1 VNSILNKEPVI
12 RAEKSLKQFN
22 PDLKVIV
29 LEQTARTA
37 NDAASALGCKV
48 GAIVKSLLFRAGD
61 NFVLCLVSGDKRC
74 SLNKLKKILIFT
86 PFLFLIFSVT
96 ALRFIRNVELIPFN
110 NLKFQVERNHDA
122 RILGH
127 LPYNETSKEKLVLI
141 EPNIEVHMDMRDS
154 LLKMREEAKKDGIYL
169 VFLSGYRSINLQD
182 DIFYS
187 LKSIR
192 NQEAAER
199 ARVSAPPGYSEHSTG
214 FAIDIG
220 DATQRETDFETDF
233 ENTDT
238 FRWLIKN
245 AAKFHFKLSF
255 NKDNKFIDYEPW
267 HWRYEGSIEALKV
280 FESSNRKL

>member
-1 VNSILNKEPVI
+1 LELNKDIDQFDIPLAKRTYLNNPNSIL
-12 RAEKSLKQFN
+12 
-22 PDLKVIV
+22 
-29 LEQTARTA
+29 
-37 NDAASALGCKV
+37 
-48 GAIVKSLLFRAGD
+48 
-61 NFVLCLVSGDKRC
+61 
-74 SLNKLKKILIFT
+74 LKKLLIFS
-86 PFLFLIFSVT
+86 PFLLLIFSVAAMQFT
-96 ALRFIRNVELIPFN
+96 RNVELIPLN
-110 NLKFQVERNHDA
+110 ILKFQVERNHDA

-127 LPYNETSKEKLVLI
+127 LPYNETPKEKLVLI

-154 LLKMREEAKKDGIYL
+154 LLQMREEAKKDGIYL
-169 VFLSGYRSINLQD
+169 VFLSGFRSINLQN

-233 ENTDT
+233 ENTDA

-255 NKDNKFIDYEPW
+255 NKDNKYIDYEPW

>member
-1 VNSILNKEPVI
+1 MEQNKDFNQFEIPLAKRKYLKNSYSIL
-12 RAEKSLKQFN
+12 
-22 PDLKVIV
+22 
-29 LEQTARTA
+29 
-37 NDAASALGCKV
+37 
-48 GAIVKSLLFRAGD
+48 
-61 NFVLCLVSGDKRC
+61 
-74 SLNKLKKILIFT
+74 LKKLLIFS
-86 PFLFLIFSVT
+86 PFLFFIFST
-96 ALRFIRNVELIPFN
+96 IALRLIRNIELEPLN

-127 LPYNETSKEKLVLI
+127 LPYNETPKEKLVLI

-169 VFLSGYRSINLQD
+169 VFLSGYRSINLQK

-233 ENTDT
+233 ENTNA

-255 NKDNKFIDYEPW
+255 NKDNKYIDYEPW

-280 FESSNRKL
+280 FESANRKL

>member
-1 VNSILNKEPVI
+1 LELNKDIDQLDIPLAKRI
-12 RAEKSLKQFN
+12 YLNN
-22 PDLKVIV
+22 PNSTL
-29 LEQTARTA
+29 
-37 NDAASALGCKV
+37 
-48 GAIVKSLLFRAGD
+48 
-61 NFVLCLVSGDKRC
+61 
-74 SLNKLKKILIFT
+74 LKKLLIFS
-86 PFLFLIFSVT
+86 PFLLLIFSVA
-96 ALRFIRNVELIPFN
+96 ALRFIRNVELIPLN

-127 LPYNETSKEKLVLI
+127 LPYNETPKEKLVLI
-141 EPNIEVHMDMRDS
+141 EPNIEVHIDMRDS

-169 VFLSGYRSINLQD
+169 VFLSGYRSINLQN

-192 NQEAAER
+192 NQVAAER

-233 ENTDT
+233 ENTDA

-255 NKDNKFIDYEPW
+255 NKDNKY
-267 HWRYEGSIEALKV
+267 IELRIEETKTVKV
-280 FESSNRKL
+280 VIIISSML

>member
-1 VNSILNKEPVI
+1 MEQNKEINQFDIPFAKRTYLSNSNSILFK
-12 RAEKSLKQFN
+12 K
-22 PDLKVIV
+22 
-29 LEQTARTA
+29 
-37 NDAASALGCKV
+37 
-48 GAIVKSLLFRAGD
+48 LL
-61 NFVLCLVSGDKRC
+61 
-74 SLNKLKKILIFT
+74 ILS
-86 PFLFLIFSVT
+86 PFLFFLFPIVT
-96 ALRFIRNVELIPFN
+96 LQLSGNIKLDPLS
-110 NLKFQVERNHDA
+110 NLNFQVDRNQDH

-127 LPYNETSKEKLVLI
+127 LPYEEISKEKLVLI
-141 EPNIEVHMDMRDS
+141 EPNIKVHIDMRNS
-154 LLKMREEAKKDGIYL
+154 LLNMREEAKRDGIFL
-169 VFLSGYRSINLQD
+169 VFLSGYRSINLQN

-199 ARVSAPPGYSEHSTG
+199 AKVSAPPGYSEHSTG

-233 ENTDT
+233 ENTDA

-255 NKDNKFIDYEPW
+255 NKDNKYIDYEPW

-280 FESSNRKL
+280 FENSNRKL

>member
-1 VNSILNKEPVI
+1 MELNKDIDQFDIPLAKRTYLNNPNSIL
-12 RAEKSLKQFN
+12 
-22 PDLKVIV
+22 
-29 LEQTARTA
+29 
-37 NDAASALGCKV
+37 
-48 GAIVKSLLFRAGD
+48 
-61 NFVLCLVSGDKRC
+61 
-74 SLNKLKKILIFT
+74 LKKL
-86 PFLFLIFSVT
+86 LIFSPFLLIIFSVA
-96 ALRFIRNVELIPFN
+96 ALRFIRNEELIPFN
-110 NLKFQVERNHDA
+110 NVKFQVERNHDA

-127 LPYNETSKEKLVLI
+127 LPYNETPKEKLVLI
-141 EPNIEVHMDMRDS
+141 EPNIEVHVDMRDS

-169 VFLSGYRSINLQD
+169 VFLSGFRSINLQN

-199 ARVSAPPGYSEHSTG
+199 ARVSAPPGHSEHSTG

-233 ENTDT
+233 ENTDA

-255 NKDNKFIDYEPW
+255 NKDNKYIDYEPW

>member
-1 VNSILNKEPVI
+1 MEQNKDINQIDIPIAKRTYLNNSNSIL
-12 RAEKSLKQFN
+12 
-22 PDLKVIV
+22 
-29 LEQTARTA
+29 
-37 NDAASALGCKV
+37 
-48 GAIVKSLLFRAGD
+48 
-61 NFVLCLVSGDKRC
+61 
-74 SLNKLKKILIFT
+74 LKKILIFS
-86 PFLFLIFSVT
+86 PFLFLIFSIT
-96 ALRFIRNVELIPFN
+96 ALRLIRKIEFEPPV
-110 NLKFQVERNHDA
+110 NLKFQGERNHEG
-122 RILGH
+122 RIFGH
-127 LPYNETSKEKLVLI
+127 LPYKEIPREKLVLI
-141 EPNIEVHMDMRDS
+141 EPNIEVHIDMRNS

-169 VFLSGYRSINLQD
+169 VFLSGYRSINLQN

-233 ENTDT
+233 ENTDA

-255 NKDNKFIDYEPW
+255 NKDNKYIDYEPW

>member
-1 VNSILNKEPVI
+1 
-12 RAEKSLKQFN
+12 
-22 PDLKVIV
+22 
-29 LEQTARTA
+29 
-37 NDAASALGCKV
+37 
-48 GAIVKSLLFRAGD
+48 
-61 NFVLCLVSGDKRC
+61 
-74 SLNKLKKILIFT
+74 
-86 PFLFLIFSVT
+86 
-96 ALRFIRNVELIPFN
+96 LRFIRNVELIPLN
-110 NLKFQVERNHDA
+110 KPKFQVERNHDA

-127 LPYNETSKEKLVLI
+127 LPYDETPKEKLVLI

-169 VFLSGYRSINLQD
+169 VFLSGYRSINLQN

-192 NQEAAER
+192 NQEAVER

-233 ENTDT
+233 ENTDA

-255 NKDNKFIDYEPW
+255 NKHNKYIDYEPW

-280 FESSNRKL
+280 FESSNKKI

>member
-1 VNSILNKEPVI
+1 MELNKDI
-12 RAEKSLKQFN
+12 DQFDIPLAKRIYLNN
-22 PDLKVIV
+22 PNS
-29 LEQTARTA
+29 T
-37 NDAASALGCKV
+37 
-48 GAIVKSLLFRAGD
+48 F
-61 NFVLCLVSGDKRC
+61 
-74 SLNKLKKILIFT
+74 LKKLLIFS
-86 PFLFLIFSVT
+86 PFLFLLFSFVG
-96 ALRFIRNVELIPFN
+96 LRFIRNVELIPLN
-110 NLKFQVERNHDA
+110 NLKFQGERNHDA

-127 LPYNETSKEKLVLI
+127 LPYNETPKEKLVLI

-154 LLKMREEAKKDGIYL
+154 LLKLREEAKKDGIYL
-169 VFLSGYRSINLQD
+169 VFLSGYRSINLQN

-192 NQEAAER
+192 NQQAAER

-220 DATQRETDFETDF
+220 DATQRETDFETEF
-233 ENTDT
+233 ENTDA

-255 NKDNKFIDYEPW
+255 NKDNKYIDYEPW

-280 FESSNRKL
+280 FESANRKS

>member
-1 VNSILNKEPVI
+1 LALNKDI
-12 RAEKSLKQFN
+12 DQFDIPLAKRTYLNN
-22 PDLKVIV
+22 PNSTL
-29 LEQTARTA
+29 
-37 NDAASALGCKV
+37 
-48 GAIVKSLLFRAGD
+48 
-61 NFVLCLVSGDKRC
+61 
-74 SLNKLKKILIFT
+74 LKKLLIFS
-86 PFLFLIFSVT
+86 PFLFLIFSA
-96 ALRFIRNVELIPFN
+96 ALLRLIKNIEIGSLN
-110 NLKFQVERNHDA
+110 NLNFQAQINHDH

-127 LPYNETSKEKLVLI
+127 LPYAEISKEKLVLI
-141 EPNIEVHMDMRDS
+141 EPNIGVHMDMRDS

-169 VFLSGYRSINLQD
+169 VFLSGYRSINLQN

-220 DATQRETDFETDF
+220 DATRRETDFETDF
-233 ENTDT
+233 ENTKA

-255 NKDNKFIDYEPW
+255 DKDNKYIDYEPW

-280 FESSNRKL
+280 FERSNRKS